1 LKIEANKIR
10 TIFRIA
16 LENNHDSMVLGAFGC
31 GVFRL
36 HSDEVAKLF
45 CDVLNESEFKNR
57 FKKLVFAIYEGKPST
72 RRRNPIGRDGKF
84 APFYEI
90 FGK

>member
-1 LKIEANKIR
+1 
-10 TIFRIA
+10 
-16 LENNHDSMVLGAFGC
+16 MVLGAFGC

-36 HSDEVAKLF
+36 HSDEVADIF
-45 CDVLNESEFKNR
+45 RDILNEPEFKNR
-57 FKKLVFAIYEGKPST
+57 FKKLVFAIYEGKPT
-72 RRRNPIGRDGKF
+72 ARRRDPIEREGKY